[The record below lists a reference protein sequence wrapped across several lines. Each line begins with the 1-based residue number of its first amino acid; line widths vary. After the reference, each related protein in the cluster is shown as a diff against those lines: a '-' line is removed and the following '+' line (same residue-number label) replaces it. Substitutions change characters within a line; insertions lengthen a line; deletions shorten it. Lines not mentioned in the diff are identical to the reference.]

1 VIVCWGRGRVW
12 VHGLDAM
19 GDNLS
24 TPLSTDM
31 LRELGRA
38 EPAWFR
44 AAVRHSRFVRLL
56 RTAIPVTIAG
66 VFALLIVAAYF
77 NPFRVF
83 ARLPIDPGKI
93 VLSGTRI
100 TMESPR
106 VAGFTNDAR
115 PYEVTARAASQD
127 ITKPDIVD
135 LEDIHAK
142 VQMQDKVL
150 VEMRANSGVYESK
163 LDRLKLD
170 HEIVLTSTSGYAGH
184 LREAVIDVKKGSIVS
199 QSPVELK
206 MLNGTLNA
214 NHLEVDDRGDVIRF
228 GGGVVMNLTL
238 DNAQQDT
245 KR

>member
-1 VIVCWGRGRVW
+1 MR
-12 VHGLDAM
+12 M
-19 GDNLS
+19 
-24 TPLSTDM
+24 
-31 LRELGRA
+31 
-38 EPAWFR
+38 
-44 AAVRHSRFVRLL
+44 
-56 RTAIPVTIAG
+56 AIPVTIVS

-135 LEDIHAK
+135 LSDIHAK
-142 VQMQDKVL
+142 VEMQDKVL

-163 LDRLKLD
+163 LDRLKLE

-199 QSPVELK
+199 QSPVEL
-206 MLNGTLNA
+206 LNGTLNA
-214 NHLEVDDRGDVIRF
+214 NRLEVDDRGDVIRF

-238 DNAQQDT
+238 DSAQQANR
-245 KR
+245 K

>member
-1 VIVCWGRGRVW
+1 
-12 VHGLDAM
+12 M
-19 GDNLS
+19 GVNLS
-24 TPLSTDM
+24 TPSSTDT

-38 EPAWFR
+38 NPARFR
-44 AAVRHSRFVRLL
+44 AAVRHSRFVRLM
-56 RTAIPVTIAG
+56 RMAIPVTIVS

-135 LEDIHAK
+135 LSDIHAK
-142 VQMQDKVL
+142 VEMQDKVL

-163 LDRLKLD
+163 LDRLKLE

-199 QSPVELK
+199 QSPVELQ

-214 NHLEVDDRGDVIRF
+214 NRLEVDDRGDVIRF

-238 DNAQQDT
+238 DSAQQANR
-245 KR
+245 K

>member
-1 VIVCWGRGRVW
+1 MW
-12 VHGLDAM
+12 VHDLHAM

-24 TPLSTDM
+24 APSTTDT

-38 EPAWFR
+38 DPAKFR

-56 RTAIPVTIAG
+56 RTAIPVTIAA
-66 VFALLIVAAYF
+66 VFGLLIMVAYF
-77 NPFRVF
+77 NPFRVL
-83 ARLPIDPGKI
+83 ARLPIDPGKV

-100 TMESPR
+100 TMEAPR
-106 VAGFTNDAR
+106 VAGFTSDAR

-142 VQMQDKVL
+142 VQMQDKVQL
-150 VEMRANSGVYESK
+150 EMRANSGVYESK
-163 LDRLKLD
+163 IDRLKLD
-170 HEIVLTSTSGYAGH
+170 HEIVLTSSSGYAGH

-214 NHLEVDDRGDVIRF
+214 NRLEVDDRGDVIRF

-238 DNAQQDT
+238 DNAEQGN
-245 KR
+245 KK

>member
-1 VIVCWGRGRVW
+1 
-12 VHGLDAM
+12 M
-19 GDNLS
+19 GVNLATLS
-24 TPLSTDM
+24 TTDTS
-31 LRELGRA
+31 RELGRA
-38 EPAWFR
+38 DPAKFR

-56 RTAIPVTIAG
+56 RTAIPVSITC
-66 VFALLIVAAYF
+66 VFGFLIVAAYF

-83 ARLPIDPGKI
+83 ARLPIDPGKV

-135 LEDIHAK
+135 LSDIRAK
-142 VQMQDKVL
+142 VEMQDKVL
-150 VEMRANSGVYESK
+150 VEMQANSGVYEQK
-163 LDRLKLD
+163 MDRLTLN
-170 HEIVLTSTSGYAGH
+170 HEIVLTSSSGYAGH

-214 NHLEVDDRGDVIRF
+214 NRLEVDDRGDVIRF

-238 DNAQQDT
+238 DNAQQDS

>member
-1 VIVCWGRGRVW
+1 MR
-12 VHGLDAM
+12 M
-19 GDNLS
+19 
-24 TPLSTDM
+24 
-31 LRELGRA
+31 
-38 EPAWFR
+38 
-44 AAVRHSRFVRLL
+44 
-56 RTAIPVTIAG
+56 AIPVTIVS

-135 LEDIHAK
+135 LSDIHAK
-142 VQMQDKVL
+142 VEMQDKVL

-163 LDRLKLD
+163 LDRLKLE

-238 DNAQQDT
+238 DSAQQANR
-245 KR
+245 K

>member
-1 VIVCWGRGRVW
+1 M
-12 VHGLDAM
+12 A
-19 GDNLS
+19 S
-24 TPLSTDM
+24 
-31 LRELGRA
+31 
-38 EPAWFR
+38 
-44 AAVRHSRFVRLL
+44 
-56 RTAIPVTIAG
+56 
-66 VFALLIVAAYF
+66 
-77 NPFRVF
+77 
-83 ARLPIDPGKI
+83 
-93 VLSGTRI
+93 
-100 TMESPR
+100 SPR

-115 PYEVTARAASQD
+115 PYEVIARAASQD

-142 VQMQDKVL
+142 VEMQDKVL

-199 QSPVELK
+199 QSPVELQ

-228 GGGVVMNLTL
+228 GGGVVMNLTTL
-238 DNAQQDT
+238 AQQGS
-245 KR
+245 K

>member
-1 VIVCWGRGRVW
+1 
-12 VHGLDAM
+12 M
-19 GDNLS
+19 GVNLS
-24 TPLSTDM
+24 TPSSTDM

-38 EPAWFR
+38 DSARFR
-44 AAVRHSRFVRLL
+44 AAVRHSRVVRLL
-56 RTAIPVTIAG
+56 RAAIPVTIVS
-66 VFALLIVAAYF
+66 VFGFLIVAAYF

-100 TMESPR
+100 TMKSPR

-115 PYEVTARAASQD
+115 PYEVIARAASQD

-142 VQMQDKVL
+142 VEMQDKVL

-199 QSPVELK
+199 QSPVELQ

-214 NHLEVDDRGDVIRF
+214 NRLEVDDRGDVIRF
-228 GGGVVMNLTL
+228 GGGVVMNLTTL
-238 DNAQQDT
+238 DNAQQGAR
-245 KR
+245 K

>member
-1 VIVCWGRGRVW
+1 
-12 VHGLDAM
+12 M
-19 GDNLS
+19 GGNLS
-24 TPLSTDM
+24 TPSSTDT

-38 EPAWFR
+38 NPARFR
-44 AAVRHSRFVRLL
+44 AAVRHSRFVRLM
-56 RTAIPVTIAG
+56 RMAIPVTIVS

-135 LEDIHAK
+135 LSDIHAK
-142 VQMQDKVL
+142 VEMQDKVL

-163 LDRLKLD
+163 LDRLKLE

-199 QSPVELK
+199 QSPVELQ

-214 NHLEVDDRGDVIRF
+214 NRLEVDDRGDVIRF

-238 DNAQQDT
+238 DSAQQANR
-245 KR
+245 K